1 MSAADNTM
9 RAEFEAAVLQ
19 VEPGLCLDRTRID
32 GAYLYSTAEI
42 AWATWQ
48 AARAGT
54 ARMVADAVAA
64 EREACLQACR
74 EVLRRQLEDEGLDAA
89 GDCCDAIRARSTT
102 PDAGEQR

>member
-1 MSAADNTM
+1 VSAADNTM

-64 EREACLQACR
+64 EREAC
-74 EVLRRQLEDEGLDAA
+74 AA
-89 GDCCDAIRARSTT
+89 ICDVTYVEPGDMQVESCHEAALIIRARATT
-102 PDAGEQR
+102 PEAGEQR